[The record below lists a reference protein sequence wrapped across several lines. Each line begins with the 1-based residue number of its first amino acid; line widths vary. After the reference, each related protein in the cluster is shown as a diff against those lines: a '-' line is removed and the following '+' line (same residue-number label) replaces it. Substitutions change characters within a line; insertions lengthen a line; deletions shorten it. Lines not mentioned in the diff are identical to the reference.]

1 MKPSQYP
8 GVWNLKKVF
17 LMSSMLAAVALLS
30 SLILLYLCLNS
41 WDKNSLLHTFGLQN
55 LNYGQITTVIYL
67 KVSVSDF
74 LTLFSARTHDGF
86 FWSSMPS
93 PILLIASVFA
103 LSLSTLI
110 ACIWP
115 VSQPDGIS
123 AIGLGYSNPKT
134 LALFV
139 WLYCLVW
146 WLIQDGSKVLLYMYM
161 EKNSL
166 FGINDSSGNRRKKL
180 KNTIKIDQNHI
191 KGTAENQKNFFLA
204 ENDGSSQGQNP
215 IFTNLTMKK
224 INENNNNNNVN
235 VSIDTE
241 YDLENNDNYNDDV
254 ESKNDDKN
262 DNYNTNSGKYLVA
275 KNTKKSNYLL

>member
-1 MKPSQYP
+1 
-8 GVWNLKKVF
+8 
-17 LMSSMLAAVALLS
+17 
-30 SLILLYLCLNS
+30 
-41 WDKNSLLHTFGLQN
+41 
-55 LNYGQITTVIYL
+55 
-67 KVSVSDF
+67 
-74 LTLFSARTHDGF
+74 
-86 FWSSMPS
+86 
-93 PILLIASVFA
+93 
-103 LSLSTLI
+103 
-110 ACIWP
+110 
-115 VSQPDGIS
+115 
-123 AIGLGYSNPKT
+123 
-134 LALFV
+134 
-139 WLYCLVW
+139 
-146 WLIQDGSKVLLYMYM
+146 MYM

-180 KNTIKIDQNHI
+180 KNTIKIDQKHI

-224 INENNNNNNVN
+224 INENNNNVN